1 MTHSEK
7 SIWRIFGQL
16 VGGGRSGT
24 GSKTTVEHLCAAGLH
39 QVDPQWTHCPYCQA
53 EEKARQRTSRE
64 SSEEAA
70 KSASRGSEAPSSR
83 RATMID
89 SRAMPP
95 MSSSASAA
103 GASVPG
109 STGASAGGRRHT
121 IVDPSPPGGE
131 ALRPASSGRRLVGI
145 LSTFTWSRTGQLFAV
160 VEGRNYVGSGSV
172 GNSGLPCEVLLGED
186 ATLSSAHFLILHQPG
201 RATVSDNHS
210 TNGTFVNGE
219 QIDARGVDLQ
229 DNAVIKAGATLFT
242 YQRIRVA
249 QSTDAPPQLQPQPQ
263 APQPWSPDG
272 EDTVM

>member
-24 GSKTTVEHLCAAGLH
+24 GSKTTAEHLCAAGLH

-64 SSEEAA
+64 SPEAA
-70 KSASRGSEAPSSR
+70 GKSAPRGAEAPASR
-83 RATMID
+83 RATMVD
-89 SRAMPP
+89 SRAAPP
-95 MSSSASAA
+95 MSASAGAA
-103 GASVPG
+103 GASAAA
-109 STGASAGGRRHT
+109 SAGAPAGGRRHT

-131 ALRPASSGRRLVGI
+131 ALRPASSGRRLVGV

-160 VEGRNYVGSGSV
+160 VEGRNYVGSGTV
-172 GNSGLPCEVLLGED
+172 AGSGLPCEVLLCED
-186 ATLSSAHFLILHQPG
+186 ATLSSAHFLILHQSG
-201 RATVSDNHS
+201 KTIVSDNLS

-219 QIDARGVDLQ
+219 QIDARGIDLP

-249 QSTDAPPQLQPQPQ
+249 QSTDAPPQPQAQPQ
-263 APQPWSPDG
+263 APQAWSPDG
-272 EDTVM
+272 EDTVI